1 MKMKLQKNL
10 ASKVMKCGR
19 SRVWLEPTRIAD
31 ISEAITTED
40 VRKLIKDGLIKEM
53 PQKGLS
59 SFRKKK
65 MLAQK
70 VKGRRNGSG
79 SRKGKAVKGKN
90 LWIKKIRTIR
100 AALRELKDSGRIDN
114 KTYRHL
120 YMVSKSG
127 FFRSRS
133 HLMNYLEKNNLLK
146 ERVQKEKSE
155 KDAKKKA

>member
-1 MKMKLQKNL
+1 MKMKLQRNL
-10 ASKVMKCGR
+10 ASKVMKCGN
-19 SRVWLEPTRIAD
+19 SRVWFEPSRIAD

-70 VKGRRNGSG
+70 AKGRRKGSG
-79 SRKGKAVKGKN
+79 SRKGKAMKGKK
-90 LWIKKIRTIR
+90 LWIKKIRTLR

-133 HLMNYLEKNNLLK
+133 HLMNYLEKNSLLK
-146 ERVQKEKSE
+146 EKIGSLKEKSE
-155 KDAKKKA
+155 KDEA